1 MASFL
6 ENAYSLVHLDNTADQ
21 PTVQELKL
29 QLEKG
34 NDETKV
40 ETMKRIITIMLNGDP
55 MSQLLM
61 HIIRFVM
68 PSKSKPLKKLLYF
81 YYEICPK
88 HDANG
93 KLKQE
98 MILVCNGIRN
108 DLQHPNEYIRGNTLR
123 FLCKLREPELIE
135 PLLSSARSCLEH
147 RHAYVRKNAV
157 WAVASI
163 FQHSESLIP
172 DAPELIQT
180 FLESETDSTCKRN
193 AFAALMSISHQKA
206 LEYLGTTFDS
216 IPNTDELLQLAELEF
231 IRKDAVQNTQNK
243 GKYLRLIFDLLEA
256 STSTV
261 VYEAA
266 TSLTALTSNPVA
278 VKAAAGKL
286 IELCIKEA
294 DNNVKLIV
302 LDRVDQ
308 LRSRNEGVLDD
319 LTMEILRV
327 LSSPDIDVRRKA
339 LGIALEMVSSKNV
352 EEVVMLL
359 KKELGK
365 TVDEQYEKNSEYR
378 QLLIQSIHH
387 CAIKFSEIAASVV
400 DLLMDFIADFNN
412 NSAVDVISFVKEV
425 VEKFPKLRASI
436 VDRLVSTLSEVRA
449 GKVYRGVL
457 WVVGEYSLEEKDIRE
472 AWKRIRSSLGE
483 IPILASE
490 QRLLDEV
497 PDETALK
504 EQVNGHTKPSAPTG
518 SRKVL
523 ADGTYA
529 TESALTSESA
539 AAARLEAVK
548 AAQKPPLRQL
558 ILDGDYYLATV
569 LSSTLT
575 KLVMRHSE
583 VSQDVARTNALR
595 AEAMLIMISIIRV
608 GQSQFVKAPIDED
621 SIDRIM
627 CCVRSLSEFSQRKEL
642 ETTFLEDTR
651 KAFRDMVQVEDK
663 KRAAKEAV
671 EKAKTAVQVDDAIPI
686 RQFTKKSGL
695 EGAEEM
701 ELDLAKATGGDST
714 VETVASKLSRVVQL
728 TGFSDP
734 VYAEAYVT
742 VHQFDIVLDVLLVNQ
757 TLETLQNLSVEFA
770 TLGDLKV
777 VERPTTHNLGPRDF
791 LNVQAT
797 VKVSSTD
804 TGVIFGNIVY
814 DGASSTETHVVIL
827 NDIHADI
834 MDYIQPAHCTE
845 TQFRTM
851 WTEFEWENKVNINS
865 KAKSL
870 REFLKQLMES
880 TNMACLTPEAS
891 LKGDCRF
898 LSVNLYARSV
908 FGEDA
913 LANLSIEKEGE
924 DGPITGFVVMASSDG
939 ATRPS
944 FNADQPDSQSQL
956 LQPES
961 TLTVGQSVTLT
972 LGNDALVI
980 VGEQCLTIHACMSW
994 LHIAHTNQLLVLLT
1008 DDRSTQ
1014 KPDRGCCGLL
1024 SNSKTKETQ
1033 SIALYNILH
1042 AEVSSAGLTITYADP
1057 VTKHDVTVGALQYT
1071 IADEDKAKAETFA
1084 ARLLD
1089 LAYGNAKR
1097 YRRFKV
1103 LINPFGGKGI
1113 ASRLYHQYAAPILA
1127 AAHCVVEV
1135 EETTHGGH
1143 ATEIA
1148 EQIDIDA
1155 YDAIVC
1161 CSGDGLPYE
1170 VFNGLAKKPN
1180 AREALSKLA
1189 VAMIPGGSGNAMAWN
1204 LCGTGSVSVAA
1215 LAIVK
1220 GVRTPIDL
1228 VSVTQGK
1235 TRTLSFLS
1243 QSFGIVAESD
1253 LGTDNIRWMGA
1264 HRFTYGFLVRL
1275 MQRTVWP
1282 CDLAIKVEIDDKKA
1296 IKEHYRKY
1304 AAGEPPRRPS
1314 EDTVAG
1320 SGGLPD
1326 LKYGTVLDELPQD
1339 WEVVPGESMGNFYA
1353 GNMAIMSADT
1363 NFFPASLPN
1372 DGLIDV
1378 VTIDGTISRLTSLK
1392 MMTEIPEGGFFDMPD
1407 VRIRKASAYRLT
1419 PREKEGYIS
1428 VDGERIPFEPFQVE
1442 VHRGLGTVLSKSGH
1456 LYEAEGPRP

>member
-6 ENAYSLVHLDNTADQ
+6 DNAYSLVHQDNTADQ
-21 PTVQELKL
+21 PSLQDLKL

-34 NDETKV
+34 TDETKL

-55 MSQLLM
+55 MPQLLM

-108 DLQHPNEYIRGNTLR
+108 DLQHPNEYVRGNTLR
-123 FLCKLREPELIE
+123 FLCKLREPELLE
-135 PLLSSARSCLEH
+135 PLLSSVRSCLEH

-163 FQHSESLIP
+163 YQNSESLIP
-172 DAPELIQT
+172 DAPELLQT
-180 FLESETDSTCKRN
+180 FLSSESDHTCKRN

-206 LEYLGTTFDS
+206 LEYLSSTFDS
-216 IPNTDELLQLAELEF
+216 IPNADELIQLVELEF
-231 IRKDAVQNTQNK
+231 IRKDAVQNAQNK
-243 GKYLRLIFDLLEA
+243 ARYLRLIFDLLDA
-256 STSTV
+256 SASTV

-278 VKAAAGKL
+278 VKAAAAKL
-286 IELCIKEA
+286 IELSIKEA

-308 LRSRNEGVLDD
+308 LRKRNEGVLDD

-352 EEVVMLL
+352 EEIVMLL
-359 KKELGK
+359 KKELAK
-365 TVDEQYEKNSEYR
+365 TVDEQYEKTGEYR

-425 VEKFPKLRASI
+425 VEKFPKLRPSI
-436 VDRLVSTLSEVRA
+436 IERLVSTLSEVRA

-457 WVVGEYSLEEKDIRE
+457 WVVGEYSLEENDIRE
-472 AWKRIRSSLGE
+472 AWKRIRASLGE

-497 PDETALK
+497 PDENAAPT
-504 EQVNGHTKPSAPTG
+504 EQVNGHAKPAAPTG

-529 TESALTSESA
+529 TESALTSQSA
-539 AAARLEAVK
+539 AAAKLEAVK

-583 VSQDVARTNALR
+583 VSQDTARTNALR

-621 SIDRIM
+621 SVDRIM
-627 CCVRSLSEFSQRKEL
+627 TCVRSLAEFTEKKEL

-651 KAFRDMVQVEDK
+651 KAFRTIVQAEEK

-671 EKAKTAVQVDDAIPI
+671 EKAKTAVQIDDAIPI
-686 RQFTKKSGL
+686 RQLAKKNAL
-695 EGAEEM
+695 EGADEI
-701 ELDLAKATGGDST
+701 ELDLIKATGGDSAY
-714 VETVASKLSRVVQL
+714 EDLSSKLSRVVQL

-734 VYAEAYVT
+734 VYAEAYVK

-757 TLETLQNLSVEFA
+757 TTETLQNLSVEFA

-797 VKVSSTD
+797 IKVSSTD
-804 TGVIFGNIVY
+804 TGVIFGNVVY
-814 DGASSTETHVVIL
+814 DGPSSTETHVVIL
-827 NDIHADI
+827 NDVHADI

-880 TNMACLTPEAS
+880 TNMTCLTPEAS
-891 LKGDCRF
+891 LQGDCQF
-898 LSVNLYARSV
+898 LSANLYARSV

-913 LANLSIEKEGE
+913 LANLSIEKQGE
-924 DGPITGFVVMASSDG
+924 DGPITGFVRIRS
-939 ATRPS
+939 R
-944 FNADQPDSQSQL
+944 SQ
-956 LQPES
+956 
-961 TLTVGQSVTLT
+961 
-972 LGNDALVI
+972 
-980 VGEQCLTIHACMSW
+980 
-994 LHIAHTNQLLVLLT
+994 
-1008 DDRSTQ
+1008 
-1014 KPDRGCCGLL
+1014 
-1024 SNSKTKETQ
+1024 
-1033 SIALYNILH
+1033 
-1042 AEVSSAGLTITYADP
+1042 
-1057 VTKHDVTVGALQYT
+1057 
-1071 IADEDKAKAETFA
+1071 
-1084 ARLLD
+1084 
-1089 LAYGNAKR
+1089 
-1097 YRRFKV
+1097 
-1103 LINPFGGKGI
+1103 
-1113 ASRLYHQYAAPILA
+1113 
-1127 AAHCVVEV
+1127 
-1135 EETTHGGH
+1135 
-1143 ATEIA
+1143 
-1148 EQIDIDA
+1148 
-1155 YDAIVC
+1155 
-1161 CSGDGLPYE
+1161 
-1170 VFNGLAKKPN
+1170 GLAL
-1180 AREALSKLA
+1180 AL
-1189 VAMIPGGSGNAMAWN
+1189 G
-1204 LCGTGSVSVAA
+1204 
-1215 LAIVK
+1215 
-1220 GVRTPIDL
+1220 
-1228 VSVTQGK
+1228 
-1235 TRTLSFLS
+1235 
-1243 QSFGIVAESD
+1243 
-1253 LGTDNIRWMGA
+1253 
-1264 HRFTYGFLVRL
+1264 
-1275 MQRTVWP
+1275 
-1282 CDLAIKVEIDDKKA
+1282 
-1296 IKEHYRKY
+1296 
-1304 AAGEPPRRPS
+1304 
-1314 EDTVAG
+1314 
-1320 SGGLPD
+1320 
-1326 LKYGTVLDELPQD
+1326 
-1339 WEVVPGESMGNFYA
+1339 
-1353 GNMAIMSADT
+1353 
-1363 NFFPASLPN
+1363 
-1372 DGLIDV
+1372 
-1378 VTIDGTISRLTSLK
+1378 SLK
-1392 MMTEIPEGGFFDMPD
+1392 GL
-1407 VRIRKASAYRLT
+1407 KATA
-1419 PREKEGYIS
+1419 
-1428 VDGERIPFEPFQVE
+1428 
-1442 VHRGLGTVLSKSGH
+1442 
-1456 LYEAEGPRP
+1456 A